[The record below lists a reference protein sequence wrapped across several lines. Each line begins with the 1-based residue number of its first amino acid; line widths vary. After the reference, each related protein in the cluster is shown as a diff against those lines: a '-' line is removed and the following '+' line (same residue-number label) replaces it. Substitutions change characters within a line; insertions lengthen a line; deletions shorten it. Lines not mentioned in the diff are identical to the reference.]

1 MESRLHRFTK
11 TLIIMMLLCS
21 SSLGQI
27 SEINLPYT
35 SVATTDNAFS
45 SRVNPAGLAYL
56 RSAELFILSY
66 TNNSLFEKN
75 GAFYAKLWKL
85 GMGAEFLDQTYNRY
99 NRYYLGVGFDLGKGL
114 RAGVSYNW
122 YAHMNASSEWNLGLL
137 FRPFDY
143 LSLGF
148 SAIRI
153 NGSESA
159 GGYVTPDVSLNSST
173 SAAEGEIKPRYNFG
187 IAFRGV
193 EDKITVAADMSLLW
207 DEDNNYGDSL
217 DWTFRADIKPIQGLN
232 MSLCYK
238 PQAEYFGAG
247 LSLSFDHYALGH
259 YMNLDENGKGLGL
272 ATYLHLTADNLP
284 SFKLSPGKSY
294 VYAELSGVITPE
306 PYRRGAV
313 SRHTSLSSVIKAIDY
328 LKDDEKIAGLVL
340 KLGGLDCGYA
350 SVQEIREALLD
361 FKEAGKSLIIYA
373 NHLGNVEYYLA
384 TAADEIYMPPTGQL
398 FLTGLRMEMTFLKGT
413 LDKLGIVAEME
424 AVGKYKNAGD
434 VFTREGMS
442 QAHRQANS
450 EALNSLFK
458 DFTAEIL
465 YSRGYEENEIIEI
478 INNGPY
484 TAAQANEVG
493 LIDTT
498 VYPDELEDILKERF
512 DEKAKLVKF
521 GNYWVRSEYEYS
533 WGNPFLKQIAII
545 YATGV
550 IVQGESGGDLLFGR
564 QVGAETLIRA
574 IRQARE
580 DSMVSAIVLRVNSPG
595 GDGLASD
602 LVWREIKKTVSG
614 DNRKPFIVSM
624 GDVAASGGYYISC
637 IADTIIADPGTI
649 TGSIGVIS
657 GKFDFS
663 GFYDKIGITKEII
676 KKGERADYLSS
687 SRGWSEEE
695 RELIRKTAEE
705 FYRQFLERVA
715 EGRNMNYEE
724 VDEIA
729 QGRIWTGE
737 QAWELGLVDDIG
749 TFDHALQVAMLM
761 GGLQPGERAVFK
773 YFPEDHWYS
782 ISNVFDWNFRRGFD
796 SEILNFIQ
804 KTENSMELLDGRVL
818 YLMPYKP
825 EIR

>member
-1 MESRLHRFTK
+1 
-11 TLIIMMLLCS
+11 
-21 SSLGQI
+21 
-27 SEINLPYT
+27 
-35 SVATTDNAFS
+35 
-45 SRVNPAGLAYL
+45 
-56 RSAELFILSY
+56 
-66 TNNSLFEKN
+66 
-75 GAFYAKLWKL
+75 
-85 GMGAEFLDQTYNRY
+85 
-99 NRYYLGVGFDLGKGL
+99 
-114 RAGVSYNW
+114 
-122 YAHMNASSEWNLGLL
+122 
-137 FRPFDY
+137 
-143 LSLGF
+143 
-148 SAIRI
+148 
-153 NGSESA
+153 
-159 GGYVTPDVSLNSST
+159 
-173 SAAEGEIKPRYNFG
+173 
-187 IAFRGV
+187 
-193 EDKITVAADMSLLW
+193 
-207 DEDNNYGDSL
+207 
-217 DWTFRADIKPIQGLN
+217 
-232 MSLCYK
+232 
-238 PQAEYFGAG
+238 
-247 LSLSFDHYALGH
+247 
-259 YMNLDENGKGLGL
+259 
-272 ATYLHLTADNLP
+272 
-284 SFKLSPGKSY
+284 
-294 VYAELSGVITPE
+294 
-306 PYRRGAV
+306 
-313 SRHTSLSSVIKAIDY
+313 
-328 LKDDEKIAGLVL
+328 
-340 KLGGLDCGYA
+340 
-350 SVQEIREALLD
+350 
-361 FKEAGKSLIIYA
+361 
-373 NHLGNVEYYLA
+373 
-384 TAADEIYMPPTGQL
+384 
-398 FLTGLRMEMTFLKGT
+398 
-413 LDKLGIVAEME
+413 
-424 AVGKYKNAGD
+424 
-434 VFTREGMS
+434 MS

-782 ISNVFDWNFRRGFD
+782 ISNVFDWNFRQGFD